1 MSEVR
6 IFVEKSLSEA
16 LSSLSEKVV
25 DNFASV
31 RKAREDPRR
40 ILNVGGVLQN
50 QTMLRLLEHYS
61 VALREPTSSGARM
74 ESWSDPSE
82 SHGSNTARSAH
93 RPTDNTSHDV
103 LRLSRSGVSLSR
115 SGLYTSRAKSSM
127 SPIAYAAPR

>member
-1 MSEVR
+1 VR

-40 ILNVGGVLQN
+40 ILNVGGALQN

-61 VALREPTSSGARM
+61 VALREPKPPPEHGWNRGLTL
-74 ESWSDPSE
+74 PS
-82 SHGSNTARSAH
+82 HTGVI
-93 RPTDNTSHDV
+93 PHDQLIV
-103 LRLSRSGVSLSR
+103 QQITPHTMYYGYL
-115 SGLYTSRAKSSM
+115 GLGFR
-127 SPIAYAAPR
+127 